1 MKIFLKKINL
11 STVDSRYYCSFWRC
25 YWSWRSE
32 TRGIWNCWCSK
43 WPITETPQNYNNILC
58 YSSILKTISIIDL
71 TTPPPKF
78 PSYFNLHNE
87 SIFLIFFKI
96 IFHLIIII
104 FAPSFCFRVALVN
117 VYVTIEF
124 SEDDSDEDD
133 NLRSSFRRK
142 LAILG
147 IKEIRMCGNC
157 GKTFLNHLMVL

>member
-1 MKIFLKKINL
+1 MKPEEFG
-11 STVDSRYYCSFWRC
+11 TVDALDLGY
-25 YWSWRSE
+25 
-32 TRGIWNCWCSK
+32 T
-43 WPITETPQNYNNILC
+43 
-58 YSSILKTISIIDL
+58 SILKTISIIDL

-96 IFHLIIII
+96 IFHLIIIT

-142 LAILG
+142 LAI
-147 IKEIRMCGNC
+147 
-157 GKTFLNHLMVL
+157 

>member
-1 MKIFLKKINL
+1 MRPEDFE
-11 STVDSRYYCSFWRC
+11 TVDAWIGFAQNDQYQ
-25 YWSWRSE
+25 
-32 TRGIWNCWCSK
+32 RGLKLND
-43 WPITETPQNYNNILC
+43 NILG
-58 YSSILKTISIIDL
+58 YTSILKTISIIDL

-142 LAILG
+142 LAI
-147 IKEIRMCGNC
+147 
-157 GKTFLNHLMVL
+157 